1 MSDWYLPRPDQ
12 KYLDRAWEKN
22 PLMKRERDRA
32 AYTDTQKELFP
43 DQTPEWLHE
52 RLCFEYGQNIEHRA
66 TLYALRLEH
75 LDEMERYRVQVMET
89 NKAALDVYRKVLD
102 AQRVGRKT
110 IKITDLME
118 PTDE

>member
-12 KYLDRAWEKN
+12 EYLDRAWEKN

-66 TLYALRLEH
+66 TLYALWLEH
-75 LDEMERYRVQVMET
+75 RYEMELHRAQVAET
-89 NKAALDVYRKVLD
+89 NSAAWEAYRKVIE
-102 AQRVGRKT
+102 AQREGRKT
-110 IKITDLME
+110 VRIDDLME
-118 PTDE
+118 GTNE